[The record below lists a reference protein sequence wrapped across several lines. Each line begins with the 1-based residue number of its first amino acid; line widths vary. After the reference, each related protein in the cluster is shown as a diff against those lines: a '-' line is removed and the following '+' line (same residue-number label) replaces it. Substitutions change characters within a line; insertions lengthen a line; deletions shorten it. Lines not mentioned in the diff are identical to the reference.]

1 MGENPIKQARAR
13 LGLSRTDLA
22 LKLGVTYYRV
32 AAVELG
38 HPQSI
43 PQGWRAGCDALGLD
57 HSALQVE
64 YQAWRQ
70 SYAAHAGSS
79 EVAQ

>member
-1 MGENPIKQARAR
+1 MGENPVKAARMR
-13 LGLSRTDLA
+13 LGISRTDAA
-22 LKLGVTYYRV
+22 LKIGVTYYRV

-43 PQGWRAGCDALGLD
+43 PQGWRAGCVALGLD
-57 HSALQVE
+57 YDALQTE

-70 SYAAHAGSS
+70 GHAAGKA
-79 EVAQ
+79 VAQ